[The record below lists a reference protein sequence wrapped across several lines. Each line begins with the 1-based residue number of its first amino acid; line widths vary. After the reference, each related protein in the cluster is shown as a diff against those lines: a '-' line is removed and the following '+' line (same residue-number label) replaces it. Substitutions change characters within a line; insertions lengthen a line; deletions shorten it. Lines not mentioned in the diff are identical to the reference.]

1 MAGHNNRPIIKRKK
15 VIVAG
20 GHHGGA
26 WKVAY
31 ADFVTAMMAFFL
43 LMWLLNATT
52 EQQRKGIADYFAPM
66 IPLSRVSG
74 GSDGMFG
81 GDSMSSVEMQQ
92 ADGQVMQSGDAG
104 ESEYPQNDA
113 VEREAARAAEIA
125 ALRRLEEDL
134 LGRGGES
141 SVSEQALRHVVTR
154 LTDEGLIIEIFALP
168 GEPIFADRTTDPLP
182 VMKAIVA
189 MIARLS
195 AVVTNP
201 VAVAG
206 HVASRPVVLANYP
219 VWDLSVGRADAVRLL
234 LQDGGLDSARMQR
247 VTGQADRQPA
257 VPEATS
263 ERNDRIE
270 IIFLRTAL

>member
-1 MAGHNNRPIIKRKK
+1 MVERPNAPIVVKRKK
-15 VIVAG
+15 VVAGG

-52 EQQRKGIADYFAPM
+52 EQQKKGIADYFAPM

-81 GDSMSSVEMQQ
+81 GDSPTSIDSQPS
-92 ADGQVMQSGDAG
+92 DGTATSFGIAG
-104 ESEYPQNDA
+104 EAQYPEHDTTA
-113 VEREAARAAEIA
+113 GTAAAEVA
-125 ALRRLEEDL
+125 ALRDLEETL

-141 SVSEQALRHVVTR
+141 TISEQAMRHVVTR

-168 GEPIFADRTTDPLP
+168 DAPIFVGETAEPTP
-182 VMKAIVA
+182 VTRELVA

-195 AVVTNP
+195 SIVVNP

-206 HVASRPVVLANYP
+206 HVRPRPVIVANP
-219 VWDLSVGRADAVRLL
+219 EVWDLTSDQANAVRRLL
-234 LQDGGLDSARMQR
+234 EDGGLDLTRVAR
-247 VTGQADRQPA
+247 VTGHGDRAPI
-257 VPEATS
+257 EANPTDL
-263 ERNDRIE
+263 RNDRIE
-270 IIFLRTAL
+270 ITLLRLDY